1 MAIILGILS
10 FIASPIGR
18 IIGVAA
24 MIGLAFAA
32 GDIRGGRVEKEACI
46 AAAEKAK
53 EAANKQ
59 DAQAAHEVNT
69 QDASV
74 TNELKEQKKQD
85 DETIKQLQD
94 RLDASSVPTQPTST
108 ASPTVQVVAAPCLYG
123 VNGTVPSGVQHSTR
137 SGAANSNAP
146 RSTVVPVPRP
156 KPTGKTGG

>member
-1 MAIILGILS
+1 MTIILGILS

-24 MIGLAFAA
+24 MVGLAFAA

-85 DETIKQLQD
+85 DQTIKQLQE
-94 RLDASSVPTQPTST
+94 RLDVSSTQQST
-108 ASPTVQVVAAPCLYG
+108 TPSVQVVSAPCLYG
-123 VNGTVPSGVQHSTR
+123 VNGTVPGGVQHTPR
-137 SGAANSNAP
+137 SGAPNSNTP
-146 RSTVVPVPRP
+146 RGAVVPIPRP
-156 KPTGKTGG
+156 KPTGKAG